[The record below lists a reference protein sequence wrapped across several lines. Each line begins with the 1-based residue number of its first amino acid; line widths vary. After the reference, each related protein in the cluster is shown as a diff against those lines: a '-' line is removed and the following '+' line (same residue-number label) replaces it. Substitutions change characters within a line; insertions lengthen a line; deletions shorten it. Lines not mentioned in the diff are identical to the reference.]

1 MHSENRKYGFMVA
14 GLIATWFVFVFT
26 LSARSVFVQGPASFP
41 VPRVGF
47 ALLFPIVVFVS
58 WFAASPA
65 FRKYAL
71 SLDVG
76 TLTFLQSW
84 RVVGFAFLAL
94 ATFGILPNIFALP
107 AGWGDVAI
115 GLTAPLAALHL
126 AKPGRSFLLIV
137 WQILGIVDL
146 ITAVSLGVLASPA
159 VHLFGET
166 LTTAPLAFLPLSL
179 IPTFGVPLALI
190 FHFLCIAQIAGQK
203 SQ

>member
-14 GLIATWFVFVFT
+14 GLIAAWFVFVFT
-26 LSARSVFVQGPASFP
+26 LSARSVFIQGPASFP

-47 ALLFPIVVFVS
+47 ALLFPLVVFLT
-58 WFAASPA
+58 WFGTSPG
-65 FRKYAL
+65 FRKHVL
-71 SLDVG
+71 SLDVR

-94 ATFGILPNIFALP
+94 ATFGILPNVFALP

-115 GLTAPLAALHL
+115 GLTAPLAALYL
-126 AKPGRSFLLIV
+126 TRPNRSRLFVL
-137 WQILGIVDL
+137 WQILGILDL
-146 ITAVSLGVLASPA
+146 VTAVSLGVLASPA
-159 VHLFGET
+159 VHLFGEK

-179 IPTFGVPLALI
+179 IPTFAVPLVLI
-190 FHFLCIAQIAGQK
+190 FHFLCIAQVAGQK